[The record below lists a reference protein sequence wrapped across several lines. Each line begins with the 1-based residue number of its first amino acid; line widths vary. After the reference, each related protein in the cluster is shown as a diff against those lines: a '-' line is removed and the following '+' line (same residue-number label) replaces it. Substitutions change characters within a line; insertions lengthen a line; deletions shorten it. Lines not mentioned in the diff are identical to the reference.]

1 MRVIVRSMS
10 SSSSFST
17 SSVAVLRDMRDRRSD
32 MPLCKREER
41 YRPHRRHGSTCTCQL
56 ARDLTKK
63 ASAALRILPS
73 VLMERITLAPVAG
86 APGVAKA
93 VKRPDSH
100 ADALTV
106 AATKQVLGPTAK
118 PARLF
123 FEDGGEIEVDA
134 WELVQNKD
142 TVYVTAGE
150 DAPHVPKTSTKSDTA
165 PAAAAPLSPLDEL
178 KQRVKQMALVAVV
191 LHAVGFCCGHIPFFV
206 ENMRIINDTAG
217 NSAVRKP
224 ALDPPTPLH
233 SFLFAE
239 RCSER

>member
-1 MRVIVRSMS
+1 
-10 SSSSFST
+10 
-17 SSVAVLRDMRDRRSD
+17 
-32 MPLCKREER
+32 
-41 YRPHRRHGSTCTCQL
+41 
-56 ARDLTKK
+56 
-63 ASAALRILPS
+63 
-73 VLMERITLAPVAG
+73 MERITLAPVAG

-123 FEDGGEIEVDA
+123 FEDGGEIKVDA

-224 ALDPPTPLH
+224 SLDPPTPLH